1 MTLIR
6 RPRHALALGASA
18 MLVAL
23 LVQPGDLSSQEPEF
37 TLNFGTV
44 APDNTPWS
52 DQLEDIKRRVEKESA
67 GRIKVRLFTGG
78 SMGGEVEMIQDIRDG
93 GRLQGGGFT
102 TSALATGANV
112 PQLDLPELP
121 YLFRSNAEADH
132 VLDNVLFK
140 PMQKRLRRRGIH
152 MTMWAQNGWRSF
164 YTKHPI
170 NSPADLQSH
179 KMRTQESNVHKA
191 MYKALGVQ
199 AFAMST
205 AEVLDALSRGTVD
218 GFDNTALYAQA
229 SGWYEPTSHL
239 TLTRHIFQPAAI
251 VYSKTWFDSLPDD
264 LKKIVTGD
272 RLKDQALGRRLV
284 RELEPALITNFGE
297 LGVTVREPSKAELK
311 PFVDATR
318 GVHEQFREVVGS
330 DLLDAVY
337 AALAEFRRG
346 K

>member
-1 MTLIR
+1 MNRIR
-6 RPRHALALGASA
+6 RSLATAALSGSIL
-18 MLVAL
+18 LVAL
-23 LVQPGDLSSQEPEF
+23 VIRAPEVVSQEPEF

-52 DQLEDIKRRVEKESA
+52 DQLEDIKRRVQKESN
-67 GRIKVRLFTGG
+67 GRIRVRLFTSG

-121 YLFRSNAEADH
+121 YLFRSNEEADH
-132 VLDNVLFK
+132 ILDNVLFK
-140 PMQKRLRRRGIH
+140 PMQKRLQRRGIH

-164 YTKHPI
+164 YTKNPVS
-170 NSPADLQSH
+170 NLADLQAH
-179 KMRTQESNVHKA
+179 KMRTQESDVHKA
-191 MYKALGVQ
+191 MYKALGIQ

-229 SGWYEPTSHL
+229 SGWYEPTNHL
-239 TLTRHIFQPAAI
+239 TLSRHIFQPAAI
-251 VYSKTWFDSLPDD
+251 VYSKAWFDALPED
-264 LKKIVTGD
+264 LQKIITGN
-272 RLKDQALGRRLV
+272 RLEDQALGRRLV
-284 RELEPALITNFGE
+284 RELEPELVKNFGD
-297 LGVTVREPSKAELK
+297 LGVKVREPGSEELK
-311 PFVDATR
+311 PLIEKTR
-318 GVHEQFREVVGS
+318 SVHEEFREVVGS
-330 DLLDAVY
+330 DLLDSVY
-337 AALAEFRRG
+337 AALAEFRKG

>member
-1 MTLIR
+1 MTPS
-6 RPRHALALGASA
+6 PRILTALSLGLS
-18 MLVAL
+18 VL
-23 LVQPGDLSSQEPEF
+23 LLAIISGPEPLLSQEPEF

-44 APDNTPWS
+44 APENTPWS
-52 DQLEDIKRRVEKESA
+52 DQLKDIKKRVERESK
-67 GRIKVRLFTGG
+67 GRIRVRLFTGG

-121 YLFRSNAEADH
+121 YLFRSNEEADH
-132 VLDNVLFK
+132 VLDGVLFT

-164 YTKHPI
+164 YTKQPV
-170 NSPADLQSH
+170 NSLDDLRTQ

-199 AFAMST
+199 SFAMST

-229 SGWYEPTSHL
+229 SGWYEPTRHL

-251 VYSKTWFDSLPDD
+251 VYSKAWFDSLPED
-264 LKKIVTGD
+264 LQQIVTGN
-272 RLKDQALGRRLV
+272 RLEDQKLGRRLV
-284 RELEPALITNFGE
+284 RELEPALLANFAE
-297 LGVTVREPSKAELK
+297 LGVTVRQPSEAELK
-311 PFVDATR
+311 PFIDATR

-330 DLLDAVY
+330 DQLDAVY
-337 AALAEFRRG
+337 AALEAFRKG
-346 K
+346 N

>member
-1 MTLIR
+1 MSQFR
-6 RPRHALALGASA
+6 RSISAAVLSGAVVLAI
-18 MLVAL
+18 L
-23 LVQPGDLSSQEPEF
+23 LVRAPEGQSQEPEF

-52 DQLEDIKRRVEKESA
+52 DQLKDIQRRVQKESG
-67 GRIKVRLFTGG
+67 GRIRVRLFTGG
-78 SMGGEVEMIQDIRDG
+78 SLGGEVEMIQDIRDG

-121 YLFRSNAEADH
+121 YLFRSNKEADH
-132 VLDNVLFK
+132 ILDNVLFE
-140 PMQKRLRRRGIH
+140 PMQKRLQRRGIH

-164 YTKHPI
+164 YTKNPM
-170 NSPADLQSH
+170 NSLADLQGH
-179 KMRTQESNVHKA
+179 KMRTQESDVHKA

-229 SGWYEPTSHL
+229 SGWYEPTRHL

-264 LKKIVTGD
+264 LQKIITGD

-284 RELEPALITNFGE
+284 RELEPELLANFGE
-297 LGVTVREPSKAELK
+297 LGVTVREPSAAELK
-311 PFVDATR
+311 PLIDSTR
-318 GVHEQFREVVGS
+318 SVHEEFREMVGS
-330 DLLDAVY
+330 DLLEKVY
-337 AALAEFRRG
+337 AALAELR
-346 K
+346 KAK

>member
-1 MTLIR
+1 MSHIR
-6 RPRHALALGASA
+6 RSISVAVLAGA
-18 MLVAL
+18 VAL
-23 LVQPGDLSSQEPEF
+23 TTLLVLAPQGQSQEPEF

-52 DQLEDIKRRVEKESA
+52 DQLKDIQQRVQRESA
-67 GRIKVRLFTGG
+67 GRIRVRLFTGG

-121 YLFRSNAEADH
+121 YLFRSNKEADH
-132 VLDNVLFK
+132 ILDNVLFE
-140 PMQKRLRRRGIH
+140 PMQKRLWRRGIH
-152 MTMWAQNGWRSF
+152 MSMWAQNGWRSF
-164 YTKHPI
+164 YTKNPM
-170 NSPADLQSH
+170 NSLADLQGH
-179 KMRTQESNVHKA
+179 KMRTQESDVHKA

-229 SGWYEPTSHL
+229 SGWYEPTKHL

-251 VYSKTWFDSLPDD
+251 VYSKAWFDSLPDD
-264 LKKIVTGD
+264 LKKIITGD

-284 RELEPALITNFGE
+284 RELEPALLANFGE
-297 LGVTVREPSKAELK
+297 LGVTVREPSDAELK
-311 PFVDATR
+311 PLIDSTR
-318 GVHEQFREVVGS
+318 SVHEEFREVVGS
-330 DLLDAVY
+330 DLLDKVY
-337 AALAEFRRG
+337 AGLAELR
-346 K
+346 KTK

>member
-1 MTLIR
+1 MNTIH
-6 RPRHALALGASA
+6 RPIAALALGAA
-18 MLVAL
+18 TLLLAL
-23 LVQPGDLSSQEPEF
+23 LLQPGNLSSQEPEF
-37 TLNFGTV
+37 NLNFGTV

-52 DQLEDIKRRVEKESA
+52 DQLKDIKRRVEKESG
-67 GRIKVRLFTGG
+67 GRIRVRLFTGG

-121 YLFRSNAEADH
+121 YLFRSNEEADY
-132 VLDNVLFK
+132 VLDNVLFE

-164 YTKHPI
+164 YTKRPMS
-170 NSPADLQSH
+170 NLADLQGH

-229 SGWYEPTSHL
+229 SGWYEPTSYL

-251 VYSKTWFDSLPDD
+251 VYSKAWFESLPDD

-284 RELEPALITNFGE
+284 RELEPALIANFGE
-297 LGVTVREPSKAELK
+297 LGVTVREPGEAELK
-311 PFVDATR
+311 PLVDATR
-318 GVHEQFREVVGS
+318 SVHEEFREVVGS
-330 DLLDAVY
+330 DQLDAVY
-337 AALAEFRRG
+337 AALAKFRGG